1 MSMVGIIG
9 NTEAD
14 RVLEIARDYNGSTP
28 HLTTNPRMN
37 DAAIEV
43 SNYLNSPGIREIGR
57 STLMYLF
64 ALSFIPRSDI
74 K

>member
-1 MSMVGIIG
+1 MSMAGIIG

-14 RVLEIARDYNGSTP
+14 RILEIAKDYSSSTP
-28 HLTTNPRMN
+28 RLTINPRMN
-37 DAAIEV
+37 DAVIEV
-43 SNYLNSPGIREIGR
+43 SNYLNSPGTREIGR

-64 ALSFIPRSDI
+64 ALSLVPRSDI